1 MMITPVSPLTFE
13 MCSAIEPEWNS
24 FHSLAQVMQHGLQ
37 RPDLYH
43 PTVITNVIV
52 QDEFTHDIVIARR
65 DGLVLVLGST

>member
-37 RPDLYH
+37 RSDLYH
-43 PTVITNVIV
+43 PTVMTNVIV